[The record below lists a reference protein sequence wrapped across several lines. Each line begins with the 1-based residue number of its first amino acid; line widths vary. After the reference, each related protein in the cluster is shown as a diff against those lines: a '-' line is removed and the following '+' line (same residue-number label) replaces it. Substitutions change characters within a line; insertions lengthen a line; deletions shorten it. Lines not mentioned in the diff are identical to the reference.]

1 MINDF
6 YGRPMVMTAFVLIGS
21 IVSPL
26 HAVSADTPSPLIS
39 LLRKNYDLSQS
50 IATHYAL
57 TIYWSVRDK
66 EEKRQGNISLAP
78 GDRFCITAG
87 DERFVSNGATY
98 WHYTPQANQVVIKN
112 LKEVDLSL
120 LPSQLFA
127 RFIVSCPFKQVRSEK
142 GVAEFIWTSDST
154 GAPYRSIIV
163 KVKEKDGRIA
173 TCVMTDRNGNLFTYT
188 FTATALGKKIPGR
201 TFEFAIPKSARIVD
215 LRK

>member
-1 MINDF
+1 MINVL
-6 YGRPMVMTAFVLIGS
+6 YGLPTVMTAFVLIGT

-26 HAVSADTPSPLIS
+26 LAGSADTPSPLIR
-39 LLRKNYDLSQS
+39 LLRKNYDPSQS

-57 TIYWSVRDK
+57 TIYWSVREK
-66 EEKRQGNISLAP
+66 EEKRQGNISLAS

-87 DERFVSNGATY
+87 DERIISNGTTY

-154 GAPYRSIIV
+154 GAPYQSIIV
-163 KVKEKDGRIA
+163 KVKEKDGRIDA
-173 TCVMTDRNGNLFTYT
+173 CVMTDRNGNLFTYT
-188 FTATALGKKIPGR
+188 FTATTLGKKIPGR
-201 TFEFAIPKSARIVD
+201 TFEFAIPKSARIID